1 MYDQREKALRDH
13 QWMME
18 GAREQGIEQGRQEGR
33 QEGLARGAL
42 IGKIQ
47 LLQQLLNEVPSGDA
61 DLGQQSLDE
70 LNSLLTDLQ
79 QRLSGRDKL

>member
-18 GAREQGIEQGRQEGR
+18 GAREQGIEQGR